1 MARTEP
7 QYLEN
12 LQRMFDDEDFQEMVN
27 RVKLEYFETWQAER
41 KPENRERIYA
51 QLKGLDVLV
60 NTMRA
65 AADSIAFDKNRGAKH
80 E

>member
-1 MARTEP
+1 MARTEH

-12 LQRMFDDEDFQEMVN
+12 IQRMFDDPDFEEMVT
-27 RVKLEYFETWQAER
+27 RVKFQFFETWQAER

>member
-1 MARTEP
+1 MARTEL

-12 LQRMFDDEDFQEMVN
+12 LQRIFDDEDFQEMVN

>member
-1 MARTEP
+1 MARTEH
-7 QYLEN
+7 QHLEN
-12 LQRMFDDEDFQEMVN
+12 IQRMFDDPDFEEMVT
-27 RVKLEYFETWQAER
+27 RVKFQFFETWQAER

>member
-1 MARTEP
+1 MARTEL

-12 LQRMFDDEDFQEMVN
+12 LQRIFDDEDFQEMVN
-27 RVKLEYFETWQAER
+27 RVKLQYFETWQAER

-65 AADSIAFDKNRGAKH
+65 AADSIAFDKKRAKH

>member
-1 MARTEP
+1 MARTEL

-12 LQRMFDDEDFQEMVN
+12 LQRIFDDEDFQEMVN
-27 RVKLEYFETWQAER
+27 RVKLQYFETWQAER